1 MVLSLAKVQGIVL
14 KSINLGES
22 DKIITVYTDTLGK
35 IEMVVHGARKSKS
48 KFMASTQPFCYC
60 EFVVFKGKN
69 LFTLSESAI
78 IESFQEILQNLDK
91 LAYGSYFLELVDVL
105 NEKENKNVSILA
117 LLLKTL
123 YLLTHDEINI
133 KLLRFAFDFKAISLF
148 GYMPQV
154 NYCIKCRRKIQD
166 KGFFSIAEG
175 GVGCDDCKNLIKNC
189 YSLNEETIAFL
200 QKIKL
205 IKLEDL
211 RNIKYENKNLA
222 LLQNIFLNYIQYH
235 TGRDFKS
242 LSLISKI

>member
-1 MVLSLAKVQGIVL
+1 MVLSLTKVQGIVL

-35 IEMVVHGARKSKS
+35 IEMVVHGARKPKS
-48 KFMASTQPFCYC
+48 RFMASTQPFCYC
-60 EFVVFKGKN
+60 EFVVFKGKS
-69 LFTLSESAI
+69 LYTLSESAI
-78 IESFQEILQNLDK
+78 IESFQEILQNLYK
-91 LAYGSYFLELVDVL
+91 IAYGSYFLELVDVL

-133 KLLRFAFDFKAISLF
+133 KLLRFAFDFKAISLS

-154 NYCIKCRRKIQD
+154 NYCVRCRKKIQD
-166 KGFFSIAEG
+166 KGYFSITEG
-175 GVGCDDCKNLIKNC
+175 GVGCIDCKNLIKNC
-189 YSLNEETIAFL
+189 YSLNEVAIEFL

-211 RNIKYENKNLA
+211 RNIKYEDKNLA

>member
-1 MVLSLAKVQGIVL
+1 MSLTKVQGIVL

-22 DKIITVYTDTLGK
+22 DKIITVYTDTIGK
-35 IEMVVHGARKSKS
+35 IDMVVHGARKPKS
-48 KFMASTQPFCYC
+48 KFLASTQPFCYC

-69 LFTLSESAI
+69 LFTLSESSI

-105 NEKENKNVSILA
+105 CEKENKNVSILA

-148 GYMPQV
+148 GYMPHV
-154 NYCIKCRRKIQD
+154 NYCIKCRRKLQNN
-166 KGFFSIAEG
+166 GFFSIAEG
-175 GVGCDDCKNLIKNC
+175 GVGCNDCKNLIKNC
-189 YSLNEETIAFL
+189 YSLNEGAIEFL

-211 RNIKYENKNLA
+211 RNIKYEDKNLI